1 MNAPTLF
8 AARDDASED
17 GGGAQNGARASDAD
31 VGRALVRVRTAVTR
45 AAAVGAVLR
54 GGLTLGKLALGRR
67 RTQTSEALT
76 RATMEIGRYV
86 AFFSAFAG
94 TYVAVDE
101 TLRAKF
107 GAEESK
113 RWRAA
118 FAGACAGPSLMLI
131 GGNTTHYGLAGYIWV
146 RSLVLLARVAQ
157 KSENEKVQNMAA
169 FTKVEHGDVALM
181 VGSAA
186 VILSCFVLKP
196 EAVEPGYLHFLKVQ
210 AGKTPEEL
218 LALQKFGTGASDA
231 ELRAVCARLAV
242 SNMWSAGNSAQERAN
257 KTAVSAVS
265 ASTGV
270 INRVELF
277 RLICF
282 QGASNPEHF
291 FKHIA
296 KSFST
301 TLSVYLPVYLV
312 PALMIHRGKLLSP
325 ERGPKVLSRIITGS
339 GRSALFLSS
348 YVACGW
354 SGIDIANRALGTADW
369 RSIPLGV
376 ASAGLATFIE
386 KKSRRMEL
394 AMYCLSRAFETTA
407 LVAVYQGL
415 VPKCIQRQRCDV
427 ALFSVA
433 TATIMH
439 CYNTE
444 RDVFR
449 SKYLNM
455 LDFLF
460 GSAGH
465 HKQTISHA
473 ASYEILFDAP
483 DRFENAPADGRFHK
497 RESSLTESVSE
508 EVSERDFNAA
518 SEEAKD
524 LLGMASVPEILALY
538 SYYKQATKGD
548 CDARARP
555 GIFDQQGRAKFDAW
569 HSRAGMSKQDAM
581 SAYIDRVEL
590 LKKARVA
597 HSPASSSTR

>member
-1 MNAPTLF
+1 
-8 AARDDASED
+8 
-17 GGGAQNGARASDAD
+17 
-31 VGRALVRVRTAVTR
+31 VRTAVTR

-54 GGLTLGKLALGRR
+54 GGLTLGKLAFGRR
-67 RTQTSEALT
+67 RVQRTEALK
-76 RATMEIGRYV
+76 RATTEIGRYV

-146 RSLVLLARVAQ
+146 RSLVLLTRVAQ
-157 KSENEKVQNMAA
+157 KSENKKVKNMVA
-169 FTKVEHGDVALM
+169 FTKAEHGDVALM

-196 EAVEPGYLHFLKVQ
+196 DAVEPGYMHFLTMQ

-218 LALQKFGTGASDA
+218 TALQKFGAGASDE
-231 ELRAVCARLAV
+231 ELRAVCARLAA
-242 SNMWSAGNSAQERAN
+242 SSTWSAGKSAREMAN
-257 KTAVSAVS
+257 KTAASAVS

-270 INRVELF
+270 INRPELF

-301 TLSVYLPVYLV
+301 TLSLYLPVYLV
-312 PALMIHRGKLLSP
+312 PALMIHRGQLLSP
-325 ERGPKVLSRIITGS
+325 ERGPKVLSRIVTGA
-339 GRSALFLSS
+339 GRSALFLST
-348 YVACGW
+348 YVAFGW
-354 SGIDIANRALGTADW
+354 SGIDVTSRTFGTVDW
-369 RSIPLGV
+369 SSVPLGV

-394 AMYCLSRAFETTA
+394 AMYCLSRAFETSA
-407 LVAVYQGL
+407 LIAVYQGL

-449 SKYLNM
+449 SKYLNV

-483 DRFENAPADGRFHK
+483 ERFENASADGGFHK
-497 RESSLTESVSE
+497 RTFSLTESVSE

-524 LLGMASVPEILALY
+524 LLGLASVPEILALY

-548 CDARARP
+548 ADARSRP

-569 HSRAGMSKQDAM
+569 YSRAGMSKQQAM

-590 LKKARVA
+590 LKQSRVA